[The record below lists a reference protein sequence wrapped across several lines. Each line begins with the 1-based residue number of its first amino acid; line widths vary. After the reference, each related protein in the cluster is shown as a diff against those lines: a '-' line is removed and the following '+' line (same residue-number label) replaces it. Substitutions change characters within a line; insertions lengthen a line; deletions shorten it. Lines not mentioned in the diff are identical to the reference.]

1 MTDTK
6 ENEAVWKLATQ
17 LGRIANQL
25 DLWADECLS
34 GGWSISQVE
43 PMRNLAREI
52 RGDLQGLVPSEE
64 TLEAMIAYHEK
75 CMAKLKR
82 ELTDL
87 LPPSASQT
95 PS

>member
-1 MTDTK
+1 MTDIK
-6 ENEAVWKLATQ
+6 ENEAAWKLATQ

-34 GGWSISQVE
+34 GGWSAHQVE

-52 RGDLQGLVPSEE
+52 RADLHGFMPSKE
-64 TLEAMIAYHEK
+64 TLKAMIAYHEE
-75 CMAKLKR
+75 CVAKLKR

-87 LPPSASQT
+87 LPPSSERT